1 MDENIKNAMQ
11 EEQHRGR
18 KGVLD
23 LQARRER
30 KLLKEGFSRLLREGS
45 RDQFVQAP
53 IALGL
58 NEGSAELRAAL
69 EVWSSE
75 RG

>member
-1 MDENIKNAMQ
+1 MDDDIKNAML
-11 EEQHRGR
+11 EDQHRGR

-30 KLLKEGFSRLLREGS
+30 KQLKDGFARLLRDGTKE
-45 RDQFVQAP
+45 QFVDAL

-58 NEGSAELRAAL
+58 KEASDDFRAAMQ
-69 EVWSSE
+69 VWRSE